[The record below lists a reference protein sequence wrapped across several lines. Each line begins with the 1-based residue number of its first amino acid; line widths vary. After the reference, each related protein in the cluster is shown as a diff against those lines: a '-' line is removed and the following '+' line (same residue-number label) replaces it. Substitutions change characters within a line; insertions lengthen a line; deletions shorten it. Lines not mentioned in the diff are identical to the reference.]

1 MCRAAA
7 ALCFLV
13 LVLPGFLHGQVG
25 STTDILTGTVTDEN
39 GAPLAGAIVEALS
52 LETQITRRTNTDA
65 RGRYTILFPDGG
77 GQYQMTA
84 RYLGRQPQQT
94 TLQRYADE
102 DRFTWSPQL
111 PPVAITLA
119 PVTVHPPPRAVRA
132 PDVPTPGSTER
143 AFSPELVGRLPL
155 EDNDLNLLA
164 TLVPGVVG
172 LAATD
177 STAAAFSVAGLR
189 SDANAVTLDGL
200 NISTSSLPQEG
211 LRATRIVTST
221 YDVSRGA
228 FSGGLVAATTRG
240 GANIVQGASSYA
252 LRDQSLAVADDES
265 SPFTS
270 GYTQNQLS
278 GGIGGPLARDRL
290 FIFASGQVRLRDDA
304 QMSLLDA
311 TPTDLERLGVRPDS
325 VTRFL
330 GALQAIGLSPTSVQP
345 TDTRTTDNL
354 TSLLRLDYIA
364 SNAHTITL
372 RADGRWGS
380 QDPSR
385 IQPLSLPQVGGSTSN
400 WGAGLMVSVTS
411 RFGMHVINEAKIYP
425 TVNRQDGEPF
435 TALPSGRVLLASDLS
450 GTAAPGIGVGTLVFG
465 GNASLPTGSRSSG
478 LEASDEISFLPGS
491 GSHRLKLGVTAQ
503 TTQSTTQP
511 AANRLGTFTYNSLAD
526 LESNQPASFSRTLVV
541 AARAASSQD
550 YAVYAADVWRAS
562 PALQLT
568 YGLRVE
574 GSRLGNPPPL
584 NTDILAQ
591 FGHNTSQLPH
601 EWHLSPRAGFTWTIG
616 AMAADTSMGGRGAG
630 AAGGGSRS
638 GSRGPFGGPA
648 LGGQPALIIR
658 GGAGEFRSPIP
669 GGLVASAQSATGLAG
684 SATELICI
692 GNGVPVPD
700 WSAYAADTVAI
711 PDSCASGGPPVAPE
725 TRPVVLFG
733 PNYEAPRA
741 WRATL
746 GAQRNLT
753 RLLHVSVD
761 AGYTRG
767 VHQYGFRDLNLVA
780 TPSFFLGNER
790 NRPVYVSPADIVA
803 ATGAVSLAASRRDT
817 TYGQVL
823 EIGSDLGSEAKQLT
837 ISLGGLTRR
846 GVVLQASYTWSQS
859 RDQLSASRFGASGFA
874 AATTAGDPN
883 VREWAP
889 SDFDR
894 RHAFLGVVTYPLGA
908 SLEITTIGRLTSG
921 SPFTP
926 LVGGD
931 INGDGARND
940 RAFIFDPAGGASES
954 AAMSRLLATAD
965 PRIADCLRQQIGTVA
980 ARNTCR
986 GPWQASLDLQLNYRP
1001 QILGLQRRLT
1011 MSVSTINLLRG
1022 IDELLHGVSGAHG
1035 WGLTLQ
1041 PDPTLLYV
1049 TGFDSTTRQFIYA
1062 VNERFGATG
1071 QGANAYRAPFQI
1083 GIQVHVTIGPD
1094 RQQAALD
1101 ALRGF
1106 GGGMGRG
1113 GAGGFGGAGR
1123 LGPAARLDSVLP
1135 NPPAQVLALRD
1146 SLSLTHEQVT
1156 ALEAARDS
1164 LAGELS
1170 VVADSMRGAAA
1181 ALDPSGDRSAVVARV
1196 RAQFALARDAVTR
1209 ALDAVRSVLT
1219 PQQWSRVPESIR
1231 NPQ

>member
-1 MCRAAA
+1 MRRAAA
-7 ALCFLV
+7 ALCFLF
-13 LVLPGFLHGQVG
+13 LILPGFLHGQVG
-25 STTDILTGTVTDEN
+25 ASTDILTGTVTDEN
-39 GAPLAGAIVEALS
+39 GAPLAGAIVEAQS
-52 LETQITRRTNTDA
+52 LETQITRRTNTDG

-102 DRFTWSPQL
+102 DRFTWNPQL
-111 PPVAITLA
+111 PPLAITLA

-143 AFSPELVGRLPL
+143 ALSPELVGRLPL

-164 TLVPGVVG
+164 TLVPGVLG
-172 LAATD
+172 IGATD
-177 STAAAFSVAGLR
+177 STGAAFSVAGLR

-200 NISTSSLPQEG
+200 NIGTSSLPQEG
-211 LRATRIVTST
+211 LRTTRIVTST
-221 YDVSRGA
+221 YDVSRGS

-240 GANIVQGASSYA
+240 GANIVQGSSAYA
-252 LRDQSLAVADDES
+252 LRDQSLAVNPDES
-265 SPFTS
+265 SPFTQ

-278 GGIGGPLARDRL
+278 GGLGGPIVRDRL
-290 FIFASGQVRLRDDA
+290 FIYASGQVRLRADA

-330 GALQAIGLSPTSVQP
+330 TALQGLGLSPTSVEP
-345 TDTRTTDNL
+345 TDTRATDNL
-354 TSLLRLDYIA
+354 TSLLRLDYIV
-364 SNAHTITL
+364 SNSHTLTL
-372 RADGRWGS
+372 RGDWRWGS

-385 IQPLSLPQVGGSTSN
+385 IQPLSLPQVGGSTNNS
-400 WGAGLMVSVTS
+400 GGGVMATLTS

-425 TVNRQDGEPF
+425 TVSHQDGEPF

-450 GTAAPGIGVGTLVFG
+450 GTAAPGLGVGTLVFG

-478 LEASDEISFLPGS
+478 LEASDEVSFLPGS

-541 AARAASSQD
+541 APRAARSQD
-550 YAVYAADVWRAS
+550 YAAYAADVWRAS

-584 NTDILAQ
+584 NADILAQ

-616 AMAADTSMGGRGAG
+616 GMRADTG
-630 AAGGGSRS
+630 AAGRPARGG
-638 GSRGPFGGPA
+638 FGGP
-648 LGGQPALIIR
+648 GIGSQPALIIR

-669 GGLVASAQSATGLAG
+669 GGLVASAQGATGLAG
-684 SATELICI
+684 SATELVCI
-692 GNGVPVPD
+692 GGGVPVPD
-700 WSAYAADTVAI
+700 WSAYVTDTTAI
-711 PDSCASGGPPVAPE
+711 PDNCASGGPPFAPQI
-725 TRPVVLFG
+725 RPVVLFG
-733 PNYEAPRA
+733 DNYQAPRA

-746 GAQRNLT
+746 GVQRNLT
-753 RLLHVSVD
+753 RILHLSVD

-767 VHQYGFRDLNLVA
+767 VHQYGFTDLNLVA
-780 TPSFFLGNER
+780 TPRFVLGNEN
-790 NRPVYVSPADIVA
+790 NRPVYVAPSAIVP

-817 TYGQVL
+817 VFGQVL
-823 EIGSDLGSEAKQLT
+823 EVGSELGSEAKQLT
-837 ISLGGLTRR
+837 VSVGGVTRR
-846 GVVLQASYTWSQS
+846 GVVLQASYTWSRS
-859 RDQLSASRFGASGFA
+859 RDELSASRFGASGFA

-883 VREWAP
+883 VHEWAP

-894 RHAFLGVVTYPLGA
+894 RHALLGVVTYPFGT
-908 SLEITTIGRLTSG
+908 SLEITGIGRLTSG
-921 SPFTP
+921 APFTP

-940 RAFIFDPAGGASES
+940 RAFVFDPSGSTPES
-954 AAMSRLLATAD
+954 AAMARLLAAAD
-965 PRIADCLRQQIGTVA
+965 PRVADCLREQIGTVA
-980 ARNTCR
+980 ARNSCR
-986 GPWQASLDLQLNYRP
+986 GPWQATFDLQVNYRP
-1001 QILGLQRRLT
+1001 SILHLQRRLT
-1011 MSVSTINLLRG
+1011 VSVSTINLLRG
-1022 IDELLHGVSGAHG
+1022 VDELLHGVNGAHG

-1041 PDPTLLYV
+1041 PDPTLAYV
-1049 TGFDSTTRQFIYA
+1049 TGFDSTARQFLYA
-1062 VNERFGATG
+1062 INERFGATG
-1071 QGANAYRAPFQI
+1071 RGANAFRAPFQI
-1083 GIQVHVTIGPD
+1083 GIQAHLTIGPD

-1101 ALRGF
+1101 AMRGF
-1106 GGGMGRG
+1106 GGGRG
-1113 GAGGFGGAGR
+1113 GGGGGGGRGGFGGAGFVGR
-1123 LGPAARLDSVLP
+1123 GPGMGARLDSILP

-1146 SLSLTHEQVT
+1146 SISLTAEQVT
-1156 ALEAARDS
+1156 TLEAARDS
-1164 LAGELS
+1164 LSKELG
-1170 VVADSMRGAAA
+1170 VIADSIRSAAA
-1181 ALDPSGDRSAVVARV
+1181 ALGGSGHRAATITRV
-1196 RAQFALARDAVTR
+1196 RAEFGLAREAVTR
-1209 ALDAVRSVLT
+1209 ALDAVRAALT
-1219 PQQWSRVPESIR
+1219 SDQWNRLPEAVR
-1231 NPQ
+1231 NPR

>member
-1 MCRAAA
+1 MRRAAA
-7 ALCFLV
+7 ALCFLCFF
-13 LVLPGFLHGQVG
+13 LPGFLHGQVG
-25 STTDILTGTVTDEN
+25 TSTDIITGLVTDEN
-39 GAPLAGAIVEALS
+39 GAPLAGVIVEAMS
-52 LETQITRRTNTDA
+52 LETQIVRRATSDA

-94 TLQRYADE
+94 ALQRYADE
-102 DRFTWSPQL
+102 DRFTWNPQL
-111 PPVAITLA
+111 APLAITLA

-143 AFSPELVGRLPL
+143 ALTPELVGRLPL

-200 NISTSSLPQEG
+200 SIGTSSLPQEG

-221 YDVSRGA
+221 YDASRGA

-240 GANIVQGASSYA
+240 GANIVQGSSSYA

-265 SPFTS
+265 SPFTRD
-270 GYTQNQLS
+270 YTQNQLS

-290 FIFASGQVRLRDDA
+290 FIYASGQVRLRDDA

-311 TPTDLERLGVRPDS
+311 TPSDLERLGVRPDS
-325 VTRFL
+325 VMRFL
-330 GALQAIGLSPTSVQP
+330 GALQTIGLSPTSVQP
-345 TDTRTTDNL
+345 TETRTTDNL

-364 SNAHTITL
+364 SNSHTITL

-385 IQPLSLPQVGGSTSN
+385 IQPLALPQVGGSTSN
-400 WGAGLMVSVTS
+400 WGGGLMVTVTS
-411 RFGMHVINEAKIYP
+411 RFGMHVVNEAKLYP

-450 GTAAPGIGVGTLVFG
+450 GTAAPGVGVGTLVFG

-503 TTQSTTQP
+503 TTRSTTQP

-541 AARAASSQD
+541 APRAASSQD
-550 YAVYAADVWRAS
+550 YAAYAADVWRAS

-568 YGLRVE
+568 YGLRLE

-584 NTDILAQ
+584 NPDILVQ
-591 FGHNTSQLPH
+591 FGHNTSQLPQ

-616 AMAADTSMGGRGAG
+616 AMAADTSARGRPSF
-630 AAGGGSRS
+630 GS
-638 GSRGPFGGPA
+638 
-648 LGGQPALIIR
+648 QPALIIR

-692 GNGVPVPD
+692 GSAVPVPD
-700 WSAYAADTVAI
+700 WSAYTTDTVAI
-711 PDSCASGGPPVAPE
+711 PDSCAPGGGGGGGGGPPLAPE

-733 PNYEAPRA
+733 PNYQAPRA

-753 RLLHVSVD
+753 RLLHVSID

-780 TPSFFLGNER
+780 VPSFVLGDEH
-790 NRPVYVSPADIVA
+790 NRPVYVSPADIVV
-803 ATGAVSLAASRRDT
+803 ATGAVSLAGSRRDT

-823 EIGSDLGSEAKQLT
+823 EVGSDLGSEAKQLT
-837 ISLGGLTRR
+837 VSLGGLTRR

-894 RHAFLGVVTYPLGA
+894 RHSVLGIVTYPFGA
-908 SLEITTIGRLTSG
+908 SLEVTTIGRLTSG
-921 SPFTP
+921 APFTP

-965 PRIADCLRQQIGTVA
+965 PGMADCLRQQIGTVA
-980 ARNTCR
+980 GRNTCR

-1022 IDELLHGVSGAHG
+1022 VDELLHGVNGARG

-1049 TGFDSTTRQFIYA
+1049 TGFDSTTRRFMYA

-1071 QGANAYRAPFQI
+1071 RGANAYRAPFQI

-1101 ALRGF
+1101 ALRGV

-1113 GAGGFGGAGR
+1113 GAGRFSGAGR
-1123 LGPAARLDSVLP
+1123 FGPAARLDSLLP

-1156 ALEAARDS
+1156 TLETVRDS
-1164 LAGELS
+1164 LAGALG
-1170 VVADSMRGAAA
+1170 VIADSVRGAAA
-1181 ALDPSGDRSAVVARV
+1181 TIDASGDRSAVVARV

-1209 ALDAVRSVLT
+1209 ALDAVRSALT

-1231 NPQ
+1231 NPQFGPRAGPR